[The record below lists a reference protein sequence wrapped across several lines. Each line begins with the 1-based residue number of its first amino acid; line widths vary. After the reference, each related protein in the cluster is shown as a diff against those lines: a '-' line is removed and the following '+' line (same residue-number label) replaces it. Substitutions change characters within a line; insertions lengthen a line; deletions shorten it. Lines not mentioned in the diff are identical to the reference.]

1 MNRTTYLTKLD
12 IKELAEQMK
21 QDGLNTTS
29 LEEELETITDG
40 AYICNLPM
48 SREILAYPYFETGI
62 DALDYKKRLEM
73 MGAGNFGSDEYFE
86 DSKLILKSLFLKI
99 KGMTLD
105 DMSASMMVGLFKNEA
120 DDLNEEDYIDALEF
134 IVEMCEWK
142 DEDAVYDESY
152 IDLKSIPETYNDG
165 SIIDKGDRLTMLIEK
180 YHKEGYHNLH
190 KIGIDNYLEFGH

>member
-12 IKELAEQMK
+12 IKELTEQMK
-21 QDGLNTTS
+21 QDGFNTST

-48 SREILAYPYFETGI
+48 SKEILAYPFFETSI
-62 DALDYKKRLEM
+62 DNLNYKKRLSM

-86 DSKLILKSLFLKI
+86 DSKLILRSLFSKV
-99 KGMTLD
+99 KGMMLD
-105 DMSASMMVGLFKNEA
+105 DMSASAMVVLFKSEA
-120 DDLNEEDYIDALEF
+120 DDLNEEDYAEALEF
-134 IVEMCEWK
+134 ITEMCEWK
-142 DEDAVYDESY
+142 DEDAVFEESY

-165 SIIDKGDRLTMLIEK
+165 SIINKGDRLTMLIEK